1 MAPAEGIATAT
12 SPYTAAETLARLLA
26 LVSARSLTLFAV
38 VDHSGAAAQTGTHLR
53 ETKLVIFGSPRGGT
67 PAMDLVPTLALEL
80 PLKVLIWEDDD
91 AVRVSYTSPSFLA
104 ARHGLPPE
112 LAAPLAG
119 VEAIVEAVVSFDSDP
134 EPDGEAVGQ

>member
-1 MAPAEGIATAT
+1 MPDAEGIVTVT
-12 SPYTAAETLARLLA
+12 CPYRAAEALTRLLA
-26 LVSARSLTLFAV
+26 LISARSLTLFAI

-104 ARHGLPPE
+104 ARHGLPHE

-119 VEAIVEAVVSFDSDP
+119 IEAIVESVVVLDP
-134 EPDGEAVGQ
+134 EPDGAPVGL